1 MRYISDERFIHAF
14 TPSLSPIVTID
25 DGEAVTVHTV
35 DCYCNVLKADND
47 PWLELRKHVPGPNPA
62 TGPIEVKGAMPGD
75 TLAVEILDIR
85 PIEFGIMNVRPG
97 VGSLGEFVE
106 DCVTK
111 RFEVKDGKID
121 FFGRTIDAVPMIG
134 VIGAA
139 TATADGEIDT
149 ETPHKHGGNMDDR
162 HITAG

>member
-1 MRYISDERFIHAF
+1 MRYISDEKFIHAF

-25 DGEAVTVHTV
+25 EGEAVTVHTV

-85 PIEFGIMNVRPG
+85 PIEFGMMNVRPG
-97 VGSLGEFVE
+97 VGSRLLSS
-106 DCVTK
+106 CTN
-111 RFEVKDGKID
+111 RFLASHSG
-121 FFGRTIDAVPMIG
+121 
-134 VIGAA
+134 
-139 TATADGEIDT
+139 
-149 ETPHKHGGNMDDR
+149 
-162 HITAG
+162 